1 MGVAAAT
8 ACGGGGE
15 ASNAAARSASGGCAG
30 VFPGFG
36 VSSSFRADSDLP
48 VFLAFFAVSFSC
60 DFFFAAFGFGVG
72 VCRRF
77 DFGEVVGSGVSRG
90 VADGVVSSVSSD
102 FFPFF
107 ADLAVARFAA
117 GLGVFFGFGEDAVRD
132 SLVSDLSPR
141 SCCSSVTCAQ
151 RRPVMIAP
159 TASAVASQM
168 RKRTTATERNRAR
181 GTINAY
187 SSDLLK
193 KSQRRDEL
201 FVFDFVT
208 F

>member
-1 MGVAAAT
+1 MGVTAAT

-15 ASNAAARSASGGCAG
+15 ASNAAARSASAGCAG

-36 VSSSFRADSDLP
+36 FSSSFRADSELP

-60 DFFFAAFGFGVG
+60 DFFFAGFGVG

-77 DFGEVVGSGVSRG
+77 DLGEAVGSGVSRG

-102 FFPFF
+102 FFSFF
-107 ADLAVARFAA
+107 ADLPVARFAG
-117 GLGVFFGFGEDAVRD
+117 GLGVFFGFGEDAACD

-141 SCCSSVTCAQ
+141 FCCSSLTCAR

-181 GTINAY
+181 GAINAY

-193 KSQRRDEL
+193 KLQRGDEL
-201 FVFDFVT
+201 FLFDFVT
-208 F
+208 L